1 MELNLC
7 SIVDF
12 LLSVGITIG
21 ASPDDADARPVCPL
35 QPRAVEEHTLM
46 NHRLIPPP
54 SLDESTFE
62 RLLRQLAGL
71 KPVMAGEVVVDL
83 EQVRFVD
90 PYGMVGL
97 LALARFLRQQG
108 LRPALMLPRS
118 DDVMKYLDRMDF
130 SRHAEQLYAINLT
143 TLWAEGEYARSTHSD
158 VLLEI
163 TPIARSEDIHYIV
176 ERVRERAQHILS
188 QNLHYAQTAIDGFVV
203 ALSEVCQN
211 IPEHSEDVGYVAIQK
226 YFYGRRLGKNVVKIA
241 VMDLGVGFQA
251 SLAPKYADR
260 AADWTDEAAL
270 RLAIFQGASRYDDPG
285 RGQGLSAVRR
295 FIERWH
301 GKLMIRSGTAR
312 VGLSPAWER
321 SATQRSGLIAFPGTQ
336 VSIVLPEL

>member
-1 MELNLC
+1 MTTGD
-7 SIVDF
+7 IA
-12 LLSVGITIG
+12 I
-21 ASPDDADARPVCPL
+21 
-35 QPRAVEEHTLM
+35 
-46 NHRLIPPP
+46 
-54 SLDESTFE
+54 
-62 RLLRQLAGL
+62 
-71 KPVMAGEVVVDL
+71 DL
-83 EQVRFVD
+83 EEVRFVD

-108 LRPALMLPRS
+108 LKPILMLPRS
-118 DDVMKYLDRMDF
+118 GDVMNYLDRMDF
-130 SRHAEQLYAINLT
+130 SRHAEQLCSLDLA
-143 TLWAEGEYARSTHSD
+143 TLWAEGEYSRSTHSD

-163 TPIARSEDIHYIV
+163 TPITRSEDIHYIV
-176 ERVRERAQHILS
+176 DRVRERAQTILS

-251 SLAPKYADR
+251 SLAPRYALR
-260 AADWTDEAAL
+260 TAAWTDVAAL
-270 RLAIFQGASRYDDPG
+270 RLAIFEGATRYDDPG

-295 FIERWH
+295 FVERWH
-301 GKLMIRSGTAR
+301 GKLLIRSGTAR
-312 VGLSPAWER
+312 VGLSPDWDR
-321 SATQRSGLIAFPGTQ
+321 TATRQVGLVPFPGTQ

>member
-1 MELNLC
+1 M
-7 SIVDF
+7 D
-12 LLSVGITIG
+12 
-21 ASPDDADARPVCPL
+21 R
-35 QPRAVEEHTLM
+35 
-46 NHRLIPPP
+46 RLVPPS

-62 RLLRQLAGL
+62 QLIRQTEGLRRDIAGGI
-71 KPVMAGEVVVDL
+71 AIDL

-97 LALARFLRQQG
+97 LALARFLRQRS
-108 LRPALMLPRS
+108 LEPVLMLPRS

-130 SRHAEQLYAINLT
+130 SRHAAQLCGIDLT
-143 TLWAEGEYARSTHSD
+143 PLWPGGEYSRSAHSD

-163 TPIARSEDIHYIV
+163 TPITRSEDIHYIV
-176 ERVRERAQHILS
+176 DRVRERAQTILS
-188 QNLHYAQTAIDGFVV
+188 QNLHYEQAAIDGFVV

-241 VMDLGVGFQA
+241 VMDLGVGFRA
-251 SLAPKYADR
+251 SLAPKYAVHG
-260 AADWTDEAAL
+260 AAWTDLKAL
-270 RLAIFQGASRYDDPG
+270 RLAIFEGASRYDDPG

-295 FIERWH
+295 FVERWH
-301 GKLMIRSGTAR
+301 GKLMIRSGSACL
-312 VGLSPAWER
+312 GHSPAWDR
-321 SATQRSGLIAFPGTQ
+321 TPARQTTLIPFPGTQ

>member
-1 MELNLC
+1 M
-7 SIVDF
+7 S
-12 LLSVGITIG
+12 
-21 ASPDDADARPVCPL
+21 
-35 QPRAVEEHTLM
+35 
-46 NHRLIPPP
+46 HRLVPPT

-62 RLLRQLAGL
+62 RLMRQLKDLGE
-71 KPVMAGEVVVDL
+71 MATGDIALDL
-83 EQVRFVD
+83 EEVRFVD

-97 LALARFLRQQG
+97 LALARFLRQRG
-108 LRPALMLPRS
+108 LRPILMLPRS
-118 DDVMKYLDRMDF
+118 GDVMNYLDRMDF
-130 SRHAEQLYAINLT
+130 SRHAEQLCSLDLA
-143 TLWAEGEYARSTHSD
+143 TLWAEGEYSRSTHSD

-163 TPIARSEDIHYIV
+163 TPITRSEDIHYIV
-176 ERVRERAQHILS
+176 DRVRERAQTILS

-251 SLAPKYADR
+251 SLAPRYALR
-260 AADWTDEAAL
+260 TAAWTDVAAL
-270 RLAIFQGASRYDDPG
+270 RLAIFEGATRYDDPG

-295 FIERWH
+295 FVERWH
-301 GKLMIRSGTAR
+301 GKLLIRSGTAR
-312 VGLSPAWER
+312 VGLSPDWDR
-321 SATQRSGLIAFPGTQ
+321 TATRQVGLVPFPGTQ

>member
-1 MELNLC
+1 MEQR
-7 SIVDF
+7 
-12 LLSVGITIG
+12 LL
-21 ASPDDADARPVCPL
+21 
-35 QPRAVEEHTLM
+35 
-46 NHRLIPPP
+46 PPT

-62 RLLRQLAGL
+62 RLIRQLATPGRL
-71 KPVMAGEVVVDL
+71 LTRQIIIDL
-83 EQVRFVD
+83 EALRFID

-108 LRPALMLPRS
+108 CEPVLMLPRS
-118 DDVMKYLDRMDF
+118 EEVMKYLDRMDF
-130 SRHAEQLYAINLT
+130 SRQVERLCSLDLT
-143 TLWAEGEYARSTHSD
+143 TLWPDGEYSRSAHSD

-176 ERVRERAQHILS
+176 ARVRERAQTILA
-188 QNLHYAQTAIDGFVV
+188 QNLHYEQAAVDGFVV

-226 YFYGRRLGKNVVKIA
+226 YFYGRRLGKNLVKIA
-241 VMDLGVGFQA
+241 VMDLGVGFRT
-251 SLAPKYADR
+251 SLAPKYAALSSEWSDL
-260 AADWTDEAAL
+260 TAL
-270 RLAIFQGASRYDDPG
+270 RLAMFEGASRYDDPG

-295 FIERWH
+295 FVERWH

-312 VGLSPAWER
+312 MGLSPAWDR
-321 SATQRSGLIAFPGTQ
+321 SASRQSKLTIFPGTQ